1 MSAPEAEELTDEQ
14 IQELSRHL
22 ATLRNKLDGELATT
36 SAQSQPVE
44 LDQSKVGRLS
54 RMDAIQQQSMAVEER
69 RRRQIRRQQVT
80 AALAAIDDGSYGDCR
95 SCGEP
100 IGYRRLKA
108 RPESPFCVPCTGKLE
123 RR

>member
-1 MSAPEAEELTDEQ
+1 MSEAEALSDAQIEELTRD
-14 IQELSRHL
+14 LSALREHL
-22 ATLRNKLDGELATT
+22 DRELAAAG
-36 SAQSQPVE
+36 AQAKPVE

-54 RMDAIQQQSMAVEER
+54 RIDAIQQQSMALEER
-69 RRRQIRRQQVT
+69 RRRQVRRQQVT
-80 AALAAIDDGSYGDCR
+80 GALAAVEDGTYGDCR